1 MTPGTV
7 AYFPEAAY
15 YGPQTSGEDSL
26 TVVLQFGGASGSGYM
41 SADQL
46 IESVAELKK
55 TGEFNKGVYTRLLPD
70 GRKKNMD
77 GYQASWEY
85 INQRP
90 MVYPERRYQDPVFM
104 NPESYSWIAQPTRKH
119 PFQQPFAFALIQ
131 LDGADTA
138 IAHAVQAPGPE
149 AMSVGMRVRAQYRD
163 ERKSA
168 ITDVYFV
175 PEAGA
180 RDSFVPAGEGE
191 VAITDHLISLIYE
204 EPLNAAR
211 ERYAK
216 GLLAGQFIG
225 QKSPKSGKVFV
236 PSSGY
241 DPLERVLMTE
251 NDDVVLPNAG
261 TVVGYTVITPV
272 QYYGQ
277 KETEPYIRASVL
289 LDGADTPLGQQDI
302 RDIPVAEFRVGLRV
316 RAQFRPPAERDV
328 DELTNRWAGTGSCIE
343 RWVPTGEPDVA
354 AERLKGGMF

>member
-1 MTPGTV
+1 MTELAPRSYTLEYPYTRTV
-7 AYFPEAAY
+7 GPVVGRFLTGLRDGRLFGIRCRGKVICPPIEFDPE
-15 YGPQTSGEDSL
+15 SGENLAHDFVQVGPGG
-26 TVVLQFGGASGSGYM
+26 VVKS
-41 SADQL
+41 
-46 IESVAELKK
+46 
-55 TGEFNKGVYTRLLPD
+55 YT
-70 GRKKNMD
+70 
-77 GYQASWEY
+77 
-85 INQRP
+85 
-90 MVYPERRYQDPVFM
+90 
-104 NPESYSWIAQPTRKH
+104 WIAHPTRKH
-119 PFQQPFAFALIQ
+119 PCQRPFAFALIQ

-138 IAHAVQAPGPE
+138 LAHAVEAPGPE
-149 AMSVGMRVRAQYRD
+149 AMSVGMRVRAQYRA

-180 RDSFVPAGEGE
+180 RDSFVPATGQDD
-191 VAITDHLISLIYE
+191 VKISDHLISLVYE

-216 GLLAGQFIG
+216 GLLAGRFIG

-251 NDDVVLPNAG
+251 RDDVELPNTGA
-261 TVVGYTVITPV
+261 VVGYTVITPV

-302 RDIPVAEFRVGLRV
+302 RDIPVAEFRVGMRV
-316 RAQFRPPAERDV
+316 RAQFRPPAERNV

-354 AERLKGGMF
+354 ADQLKGGMF

>member
-1 MTPGTV
+1 MELAPRSYVLEYPYTRTV
-7 AYFPEAAY
+7 GPVVGKFLTGLRDGRLFGIRCRNRVICPPIEFDPE
-15 YGPQTSGEDSL
+15 
-26 TVVLQFGGASGSGYM
+26 
-41 SADQL
+41 
-46 IESVAELKK
+46 
-55 TGEFNKGVYTRLLPD
+55 TGENLAHDFVAVGPGGVV
-70 GRKKNMD
+70 
-77 GYQASWEY
+77 Q
-85 INQRP
+85 
-90 MVYPERRYQDPVFM
+90 
-104 NPESYSWIAQPTRKH
+104 SYSWIAQPTRKH

-138 IAHAVQAPGPE
+138 IAHAVKAPGPE

-180 RDSFVPAGEGE
+180 VDSFVPAGEGE

-251 NDDVVLPNAG
+251 KDDVLLPNTG

-316 RAQFRPPAERDV
+316 RAQFRPPAERNV

-343 RWVPTGEPDVA
+343 RWVPTGQPDVP
-354 AERLKGGMF
+354 AEQLKGGMF

>member
-1 MTPGTV
+1 MTTLAPRSYTLEYPYTRTV
-7 AYFPEAAY
+7 GPVVGRFLTGLRDGRLFGIRCRGRVICPPIEFDPE
-15 YGPQTSGEDSL
+15 SGETLAHDFVPVGPGG
-26 TVVLQFGGASGSGYM
+26 VV
-41 SADQL
+41 
-46 IESVAELKK
+46 
-55 TGEFNKGVYTRLLPD
+55 
-70 GRKKNMD
+70 
-77 GYQASWEY
+77 
-85 INQRP
+85 
-90 MVYPERRYQDPVFM
+90 
-104 NPESYSWIAQPTRKH
+104 ESYSWIAEPTRKH
-119 PFQQPFAFALIQ
+119 PFQEPFAFALIR

-138 IAHAVQAPGPE
+138 LAHAVKAPGPE

-163 ERKSA
+163 ERRSA

-180 RDSFVPAGEGE
+180 RDSFVPATGQGE
-191 VAITDHLISLIYE
+191 VKISDHLISLVYE

-211 ERYAK
+211 ERYAR
-216 GLLAGQFIG
+216 GLLAGVFVG

-251 NDDVVLPNAG
+251 SDDVELPNTG

-302 RDIPVAEFRVGLRV
+302 RDIPVAEFRVGMRV
-316 RAQFRPPAERDV
+316 RAQFRPPAERNV

-343 RWVPTGEPDVA
+343 RWVPTGEPDVPSDQ
-354 AERLKGGMF
+354 LKGGMF